1 MAQSLRGKF
10 KDLYIS
16 RFKYYYISLIKPS
29 FDFATQFLTISLSSD
44 LFILIVL
51 IVG

>member
-1 MAQSLRGKF
+1 MAQSLREKF

-29 FDFATQFLTISLSSD
+29 FDFATWFLTISLSSD
-44 LFILIVL
+44 LFILMAL
-51 IVG
+51 TVG